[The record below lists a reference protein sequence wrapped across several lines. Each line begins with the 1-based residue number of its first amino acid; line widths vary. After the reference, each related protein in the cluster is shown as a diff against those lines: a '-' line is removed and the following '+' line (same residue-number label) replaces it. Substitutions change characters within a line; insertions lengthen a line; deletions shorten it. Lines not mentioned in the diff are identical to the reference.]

1 MEYFVEPPDIS
12 HLVTEDE
19 TPVDGIFSEKQM
31 RLLTE
36 SLYTSWPGPGDG
48 RSYVAMANVGL
59 FFSVHEPPL
68 VPDVLVSLDVRAPLD
83 PFPKENRSY
92 FIWLY
97 GKPPDVVVE
106 IVSNRKGK
114 ELGDKLL
121 DYARGGV
128 SYYVVYDPDG
138 ELGSQP
144 LHVYA
149 RQISRLAAIEAMWL
163 AEVGLGLTLWTGE
176 YEGMHATWLRWC
188 DQEGRLYATGAEKA
202 EQERQRA
209 DQAQQRR
216 ARASTR
222 RGAGRQAPRAGHRSG
237 RSMTV
242 RRRVIFLFLDG
253 VGLGSADP
261 AINPLAVTPIRH
273 CTTLLDH
280 HPPVLATGPPFHALR
295 RSDPDRCPT
304 GRAWP
309 PPERHRP
316 GSHPDRHQR
325 SPTPGRALRSA
336 PRCTCARRAG
346 RRRHFPAPPRQR
358 LRALFLQRLSQALFR
373 CCRTGPAA
381 VERRALCRGQRADSN
396 CSPMQTSWHSVRWLQ
411 ISPMS
416 PGAIV
421 WAIPTRPCS
430 RQLGPG
436 PCSGRLPSPTIS
448 SSSSTGRLTCWV
460 TNERWMQQSRCCNVS
475 TVFLPACSAA
485 ADLEHTLI
493 IVSSDHGNVEDCSHG
508 KHTEKPS
515 FTLLAGAERRRAVR
529 RSYPCAH
536 RLCAGD
542 LDFLGCPERYIP
554 LAPMD

>member
-1 MEYFVEPPDIS
+1 MTSTRLVEQELNTEAAAMEYFAEPPDVS

-48 RSYVAMANVGL
+48 RSYLAMANVGL

-188 DQEGRLYATGAEKA
+188 DQEGRLHATGAEKA

-209 DQAQQRR
+209 EQAQRR
-216 ARASTR
+216 QERQLPRRWLPNSAGEASIQTLHDGPPPRHLSVSGR
-222 RGAGRQAPRAGHRSG
+222 RGHR
-237 RSMTV
+237 
-242 RRRVIFLFLDG
+242 
-253 VGLGSADP
+253 VG
-261 AINPLAVTPIRH
+261 
-273 CTTLLDH
+273 
-280 HPPVLATGPPFHALR
+280 
-295 RSDPDRCPT
+295 
-304 GRAWP
+304 
-309 PPERHRP
+309 RP
-316 GSHPDRHQR
+316 GSESVGRR
-325 SPTPGRALRSA
+325 LPTP
-336 PRCTCARRAG
+336 RCNAC
-346 RRRHFPAPPRQR
+346 
-358 LRALFLQRLSQALFR
+358 
-373 CCRTGPAA
+373 
-381 VERRALCRGQRADSN
+381 
-396 CSPMQTSWHSVRWLQ
+396 
-411 ISPMS
+411 
-416 PGAIV
+416 
-421 WAIPTRPCS
+421 
-430 RQLGPG
+430 
-436 PCSGRLPSPTIS
+436 
-448 SSSSTGRLTCWV
+448 SST
-460 TNERWMQQSRCCNVS
+460 S
-475 TVFLPACSAA
+475 
-485 ADLEHTLI
+485 
-493 IVSSDHGNVEDCSHG
+493 
-508 KHTEKPS
+508 
-515 FTLLAGAERRRAVR
+515 
-529 RSYPCAH
+529 
-536 RLCAGD
+536 RLCWQQVA
-542 LDFLGCPERYIP
+542 
-554 LAPMD
+554 